1 MHCGCK
7 WHMASLFGAAERS
20 LKAESPRI
28 GVHEWQKGE
37 TVCLYCGVLC
47 WAGLAGSCLVTLS
60 VHHLP
65 QGQAP
70 DGSYHTTAHWH
81 GTRCSAAA
89 VSQFFIHWLLRAVF
103 FFPTAEHLDADQWS
117 RAYKS
122 PDLSA
127 KPLLLFPCELCIH
140 TDAAFQRFLI
150 LFSLKW
156 LNTHFSA
163 SRRGKY
169 ISFISVLCWP
179 RLSSVWVHRV
189 SFACY
194 PAA

>member
-1 MHCGCK
+1 
-7 WHMASLFGAAERS
+7 MASLFGAAERS
-20 LKAESPRI
+20 LKAERECPRI
-28 GVHEWQKGE
+28 RVQEWQEGE
-37 TVCLYCGVLC
+37 TACLYCGVLY
-47 WAGLAGSCLVTLS
+47 WAGLAGNCLVTLS

-70 DGSYHTTAHWH
+70 DESYHTTAHWQ
-81 GTRCSAAA
+81 GTQCSAAA
-89 VSQFFIHWLLRAVF
+89 VSSTGCYALPF
-103 FFPTAEHLDADQWS
+103 FFLTAEHLDADQLS

-179 RLSSVWVHRV
+179 RLLSVWVHRV